1 MVYKTYKCNSYNI
14 HTIKTDR
21 FKTVHMEIIFRKNI
35 VKEELVNYA
44 FLVDML
50 MESSKNYP
58 KRKDVITKLEELY
71 KLVVYGTT
79 IKTGNVLNSNFM
91 ADFIDPKFIDEEDYL
106 ENVIKF
112 IFEMLMNPNATN
124 EEFDLKEFNFVKER
138 LKREIKSIDE
148 NPFKSSMRKAIE
160 AMDKSSVTAYPL
172 MGSVEELE
180 GITPGSLYKYY
191 KKLFK
196 DNTCDIFIIGDV
208 DSDNIVSLIQK
219 YFKHRYINSN
229 KLVLRVD
236 NKEKKKVTT
245 KEDVSENLQ
254 ANLVMIYNIGEL
266 PEVERHVTMQVFN
279 YIFGSGGLTSKLY
292 KRIREENSLCYNIST
307 LYLKYDELI
316 AIHISLDTANVK
328 RAVSMVKKCL
338 KEMQTGDFL
347 DSDLEDAKKS
357 ISLALDLTSDN
368 NSSLL
373 NNYVFHEFDN
383 LPLIDER
390 KKSLAKLTKEDVVNV
405 SRKLKLNTI
414 YVLKGKENNE

>member
-50 MESSKNYP
+50 MESSKNYS

-79 IKTGNVLNSNFM
+79 VKTGNVLNSNFM

-160 AMDKSSVTAYPL
+160 AMDKSSVTAFPL
-172 MGSVEELE
+172 MGSVEELDD
-180 GITPGSLYKYY
+180 ITPSSLYKYY

-219 YFKHRYINSN
+219 YFKHRYINTN

-236 NKEKKKVTT
+236 NKFKKKVTT

-307 LYLKYDELI
+307 LYLKYDELLV
-316 AIHISLDTANVK
+316 IHISLDTANVK
-328 RAVSMVKKCL
+328 RVVSMVKKSL

-405 SRKLKLNTI
+405 SKKLKLNTI
-414 YVLKGKENNE
+414 YVLKGKENIE

>member
-79 IKTGNVLNSNFM
+79 VKTGNVLNSNFM

-160 AMDKSSVTAYPL
+160 AMDKSSVTAFPL
-172 MGSVEELE
+172 MGSVEELDD
-180 GITPGSLYKYY
+180 ITPSSLYKYY

-196 DNTCDIFIIGDV
+196 DNTCDIFIIGNV

-219 YFKHRYINSN
+219 YFKHRYIYTN

-414 YVLKGKENNE
+414 YVLKGKENIE

>member
-79 IKTGNVLNSNFM
+79 VKTGNVLNSNFM
-91 ADFIDPKFIDEEDYL
+91 ADFIDPKFIDEENYL

-160 AMDKSSVTAYPL
+160 AMDKSSVTAFPL

-292 KRIREENSLCYNIST
+292 KKIREENSLCYNIST

-383 LPLIDER
+383 LPLIEEK

-405 SRKLKLNTI
+405 SKKLKLNTI
-414 YVLKGKENNE
+414 YVLKGKENIE

>member
-1 MVYKTYKCNSYNI
+1 MVYKPYKCNSYNI

-79 IKTGNVLNSNFM
+79 IKTGNVLSSNFM
-91 ADFIDPKFIDEEDYL
+91 ADFIDPKFIDEDGYL

-138 LKREIKSIDE
+138 LKREIKSIDD

-160 AMDKSSVTAYPL
+160 AMDKSSVTAFPL
-172 MGSVEELE
+172 MGSVEELDD
-180 GITPGSLYKYY
+180 ITPSSLYKYY

-196 DNTCDIFIIGDV
+196 DNTCDIFIIGNV

-219 YFKHRYINSN
+219 YFKHRYINTN

-307 LYLKYDELI
+307 LYLKYDELLV
-316 AIHISLDTANVK
+316 IHISLDTANVK

-405 SRKLKLNTI
+405 SKKLKLNTI
-414 YVLKGKENNE
+414 YVLKGKENIE

>member
-79 IKTGNVLNSNFM
+79 VKTGNVLNSNFM

-160 AMDKSSVTAYPL
+160 AMDKSSVTAFPL
-172 MGSVEELE
+172 MGSVEELDD
-180 GITPGSLYKYY
+180 ITPSSLYKYY

-196 DNTCDIFIIGDV
+196 DNTCDIFIIGNV

-236 NKEKKKVTT
+236 NKFKKKVTT

-307 LYLKYDELI
+307 LYLKYDELLV
-316 AIHISLDTANVK
+316 IHISLDTANVK

-405 SRKLKLNTI
+405 SKKLKLNTI
-414 YVLKGKENNE
+414 YVLKGKENIE

>member
-79 IKTGNVLNSNFM
+79 IKTGNVLSSNFM

-292 KRIREENSLCYNIST
+292 KKIREENSLCYNIST

-405 SRKLKLNTI
+405 SKKLKLNTI
-414 YVLKGKENNE
+414 YVLKGKENIE

>member
-1 MVYKTYKCNSYNI
+1 
-14 HTIKTDR
+14 
-21 FKTVHMEIIFRKNI
+21 
-35 VKEELVNYA
+35 
-44 FLVDML
+44 
-50 MESSKNYP
+50 
-58 KRKDVITKLEELY
+58 
-71 KLVVYGTT
+71 
-79 IKTGNVLNSNFM
+79 M

-160 AMDKSSVTAYPL
+160 AMDKSSVTAFPL
-172 MGSVEELE
+172 MGSVEELDD
-180 GITPGSLYKYY
+180 ITPSSLYKYY

-196 DNTCDIFIIGDV
+196 DNTCDIFIIGNV

-219 YFKHRYINSN
+219 YFKHRYIYTN

-307 LYLKYDELI
+307 LYLKYDELL
-316 AIHISLDTANVK
+316 AIHISLDTTNVK
-328 RAVSMVKKCL
+328 KAISMVKKCL
-338 KEMQTGDFL
+338 KEMQNGEFL

-405 SRKLKLNTI
+405 SKKLKLNTI
-414 YVLKGKENNE
+414 YVLKGKENIE

>member
-79 IKTGNVLNSNFM
+79 IKTGNVLSSNFM

-112 IFEMLMNPNATN
+112 IFEMIMNPNATN

-138 LKREIKSIDE
+138 LKREIKSIDD

-160 AMDKSSVTAYPL
+160 AMDAMSVTAYPL

-292 KRIREENSLCYNIST
+292 KKIREENSLCYNIST
-307 LYLKYDELI
+307 LYLKYDELL
-316 AIHISLDTANVK
+316 AIHISLDTTNVK
-328 RAVSMVKKCL
+328 KAISLVKKCL

-347 DSDLEDAKKS
+347 ESDLEDAKKS

-414 YVLKGKENNE
+414 YVLKGKENIE

>member
-79 IKTGNVLNSNFM
+79 IKTGNVLSSNFM

-160 AMDKSSVTAYPL
+160 AMDKSSVTAFPL

-196 DNTCDIFIIGDV
+196 DNTCDIFIIGNV

-219 YFKHRYINSN
+219 YFKHRYINTN
-229 KLVLRVD
+229 KLLLRVD

-414 YVLKGKENNE
+414 YVLKGKENIE

>member
-79 IKTGNVLNSNFM
+79 VKTGNVLNSNFM

-138 LKREIKSIDE
+138 LKREIKSIDD

-160 AMDKSSVTAYPL
+160 AMDKSSVTAFPL
-172 MGSVEELE
+172 MGSVEELDD
-180 GITPGSLYKYY
+180 ITPSSLYKYY

-208 DSDNIVSLIQK
+208 DCDNIVSLIQK

-236 NKEKKKVTT
+236 NKFKKKVTT

-307 LYLKYDELI
+307 LYLKYDELLV
-316 AIHISLDTANVK
+316 IHISLDTANVK

-338 KEMQTGDFL
+338 KEMQTGEFL
-347 DSDLEDAKKS
+347 ESDLEDAKKS

-405 SRKLKLNTI
+405 SKKLKLNTI
-414 YVLKGKENNE
+414 YVLKGKENIE

>member
-79 IKTGNVLNSNFM
+79 VKTGNVLSSNFM

-160 AMDKSSVTAYPL
+160 AMDAMSVTAYPL

-196 DNTCDIFIIGDV
+196 DNTCDIFIIGNV

-219 YFKHRYINSN
+219 YFKHRYINTN

-236 NKEKKKVTT
+236 NKFKKKVTT

-307 LYLKYDELI
+307 LYLKYDELLV
-316 AIHISLDTANVK
+316 IHISLDTANVK

-405 SRKLKLNTI
+405 SKKLKLNTI
-414 YVLKGKENNE
+414 YVLKGKENIE

>member
-79 IKTGNVLNSNFM
+79 VKTGNVLSSNFM

-160 AMDKSSVTAYPL
+160 AMDKSSVTAFPL
-172 MGSVEELE
+172 MGSVEELDD
-180 GITPGSLYKYY
+180 ITPSSLYKYY

-196 DNTCDIFIIGDV
+196 DNTCDIFIIGNV

-219 YFKHRYINSN
+219 YFKHRYINTN
-229 KLVLRVD
+229 KLLLRVD

-405 SRKLKLNTI
+405 SKKLKLNTI
-414 YVLKGKENNE
+414 YVLKGKENIE

>member
-35 VKEELVNYA
+35 VREELVNYA

-58 KRKDVITKLEELY
+58 RRKDVITALEELY
-71 KLVVYGTT
+71 KLVVYGST
-79 IKTGNVLNSNFM
+79 IKTGNILNSNFM

-112 IFEMLMNPNATN
+112 IFDLILNPNATN

-148 NPFKSSMRKAIE
+148 NPFKASMRKAIE
-160 AMDKSSVTAYPL
+160 AMDASSVTAYPL

-180 GITPGSLYKYY
+180 AITPGDLYKYY

-196 DNTCDIFIIGDV
+196 DNTCDIFIIGNV
-208 DSDNIVSLIQK
+208 DSDTIASLIQK

-236 NKEKKKVTT
+236 NKFKNKVTT
-245 KEDVSENLQ
+245 KEDVSNNLQ
-254 ANLVMIYNIGEL
+254 ANLVMIYNVGEL
-266 PEVERHVTMQVFN
+266 PEKDRHVTMQVFN

-292 KRIREENSLCYNIST
+292 KKIREENSLCYNISS
-307 LYLKYDELI
+307 LYLKYDELL
-316 AIHISLDTANVK
+316 AIHISLDTTNVK
-328 RAVSMVKKCL
+328 KAITMVKKCL
-338 KEMQTGDFL
+338 KEMQTGVFDS
-347 DSDLEDAKKS
+347 SDLEDAKKS
-357 ISLALDLTSDN
+357 IGLALDLTNDN

-390 KKSLAKLTKEDVVNV
+390 KKSLAKLTKEDVVII
-405 SRKLKLNTI
+405 SKKLKLNTI
-414 YVLKGKENNE
+414 YVLKGKENI

>member
-50 MESSKNYP
+50 MESSKNYS

-79 IKTGNVLNSNFM
+79 VKTGNVLNSNFM

-160 AMDKSSVTAYPL
+160 AMDKSSVTAFPL

-196 DNTCDIFIIGDV
+196 DNTCDIFIIGNV

-219 YFKHRYINSN
+219 YFKHRYINTN

-236 NKEKKKVTT
+236 NKFKKKVTT

-307 LYLKYDELI
+307 LYLKYDELLV
-316 AIHISLDTANVK
+316 IHISLDTANVK

-405 SRKLKLNTI
+405 SKKLKLNTI
-414 YVLKGKENNE
+414 YVLKGKENIE

>member
-79 IKTGNVLNSNFM
+79 VKTGNVLNSNFM

-160 AMDKSSVTAYPL
+160 AMDKSSVTAFPL
-172 MGSVEELE
+172 MGSVEELDD
-180 GITPGSLYKYY
+180 ITPSSLYKYY

-208 DSDNIVSLIQK
+208 DCDNIVSLIQK
-219 YFKHRYINSN
+219 YFKHRYINTN
-229 KLVLRVD
+229 KLLLRVD
-236 NKEKKKVTT
+236 NKFKKKVTT

-307 LYLKYDELI
+307 LYLKYDELLV
-316 AIHISLDTANVK
+316 IHISLDTANVK

-405 SRKLKLNTI
+405 SKKLKLNTI
-414 YVLKGKENNE
+414 YVLKGKENIE

>member
-79 IKTGNVLNSNFM
+79 VKTGNVLSSNFM

-160 AMDKSSVTAYPL
+160 AMDAMSVTAYPL

-219 YFKHRYINSN
+219 YFKHRYINTN

-236 NKEKKKVTT
+236 NKFKKKVTT

-292 KRIREENSLCYNIST
+292 KKIREENSLCYNIST

-316 AIHISLDTANVK
+316 AIHISLDTTNVK
-328 RAVSMVKKCL
+328 KAISLVKKCL

-405 SRKLKLNTI
+405 SKKLKLNTI
-414 YVLKGKENNE
+414 YVLKGKENIE

>member
-160 AMDKSSVTAYPL
+160 AMDKSSVTAFPL
-172 MGSVEELE
+172 MGSVEELDD
-180 GITPGSLYKYY
+180 ITPSSLYKYY

-196 DNTCDIFIIGDV
+196 DNTCDIFIIGNV

-219 YFKHRYINSN
+219 YFKHRYINTN
-229 KLVLRVD
+229 KLLLRVD

-292 KRIREENSLCYNIST
+292 KKIREENSLCYNIST

-405 SRKLKLNTI
+405 SKKLKLNTI
-414 YVLKGKENNE
+414 YVLKGKENIE

>member
-79 IKTGNVLNSNFM
+79 VKTGNVLNSNFM

-160 AMDKSSVTAYPL
+160 AMDKSSVTAFPL
-172 MGSVEELE
+172 MGSVEELDD
-180 GITPGSLYKYY
+180 ITPSSLYKYY

-196 DNTCDIFIIGDV
+196 DNTCDIFIIGNV

-219 YFKHRYINSN
+219 YFKHRYINTN
-229 KLVLRVD
+229 KLLLRVD

-328 RAVSMVKKCL
+328 KAISLVKKCL
-338 KEMQTGDFL
+338 KEMQTGEFL
-347 DSDLEDAKKS
+347 ESDLEDAKKS

-414 YVLKGKENNE
+414 YVLKGKENIE

>member
-50 MESSKNYP
+50 MESSKNYS

-79 IKTGNVLNSNFM
+79 VKTGNVLNSNFM

-160 AMDKSSVTAYPL
+160 AMDKSSVTAFPL

-208 DSDNIVSLIQK
+208 DCDNIVSLIQK

-236 NKEKKKVTT
+236 NKFKKKVTT

-307 LYLKYDELI
+307 LYLKYDELL

-405 SRKLKLNTI
+405 SKKLKLNTI
-414 YVLKGKENNE
+414 YVLKGKENIE

>member
-79 IKTGNVLNSNFM
+79 VKTGNVLNSNFM

-160 AMDKSSVTAYPL
+160 AMDKSSVTAFPL

-208 DSDNIVSLIQK
+208 DCDNMVSLIQK

-236 NKEKKKVTT
+236 NKFKKKVTT

-307 LYLKYDELI
+307 LYLKYDELLV
-316 AIHISLDTANVK
+316 IHISLDTANVK

-405 SRKLKLNTI
+405 SKKLKLNTI
-414 YVLKGKENNE
+414 YVLKGKENIE

>member
-79 IKTGNVLNSNFM
+79 VKTGNVLNSNFM

-160 AMDKSSVTAYPL
+160 AMDKSSVTAFPL

-208 DSDNIVSLIQK
+208 DCDNMVSLIQK

-236 NKEKKKVTT
+236 NKFKKKVTT

-405 SRKLKLNTI
+405 SKKLKLNTI
-414 YVLKGKENNE
+414 YVLKGKENIE

>member
-414 YVLKGKENNE
+414 YVLKGKENIE

>member
-79 IKTGNVLNSNFM
+79 VKTGNVLNSNFM

-138 LKREIKSIDE
+138 LKREIKSIDD

-160 AMDKSSVTAYPL
+160 AMDAMSVTAYPL

-196 DNTCDIFIIGDV
+196 DNTCDIFIIGNV

-219 YFKHRYINSN
+219 YFKHRYINTN

-236 NKEKKKVTT
+236 NKFKKKVTT

-307 LYLKYDELI
+307 LYLKYDELLV
-316 AIHISLDTANVK
+316 IHISLDTANVK
-328 RAVSMVKKCL
+328 RVVSMVKKSL

-405 SRKLKLNTI
+405 SKKLKLNTI
-414 YVLKGKENNE
+414 YVLKGKENIE

>member
-79 IKTGNVLNSNFM
+79 VKTGNVLNSNFM

-160 AMDKSSVTAYPL
+160 AMDKSSVTAFPL
-172 MGSVEELE
+172 MGSVEELDD
-180 GITPGSLYKYY
+180 ITPNSLYKYY

-196 DNTCDIFIIGDV
+196 DNTCDIFIIGNV

-219 YFKHRYINSN
+219 YFKHRYIYTN

-292 KRIREENSLCYNIST
+292 KKIREENSLCYNIST

-347 DSDLEDAKKS
+347 ESDLEDAKKS

-414 YVLKGKENNE
+414 YVLKGKENIE

>member
-1 MVYKTYKCNSYNI
+1 MVYKTYKCSSYNI

-79 IKTGNVLNSNFM
+79 VKTGNVLNSNFM

-138 LKREIKSIDE
+138 LKREIKIIDE

-160 AMDKSSVTAYPL
+160 AMDKSSVTAFPL
-172 MGSVEELE
+172 MGSVEELDD
-180 GITPGSLYKYY
+180 ITPSSLYKYY

-196 DNTCDIFIIGDV
+196 DNTCDIFIIGNV

-219 YFKHRYINSN
+219 YFKHRYIYTN

-357 ISLALDLTSDN
+357 ISLALNLTSDN

-405 SRKLKLNTI
+405 SKKLKLNTI
-414 YVLKGKENNE
+414 YVLNGKDIKQ

>member
-79 IKTGNVLNSNFM
+79 VKTGNVLNSNFM

-160 AMDKSSVTAYPL
+160 AMDAMSVTAYPL

-196 DNTCDIFIIGDV
+196 DNTCDIFIIGNV

-219 YFKHRYINSN
+219 YFKHRYINTN
-229 KLVLRVD
+229 KLLLRVD

-414 YVLKGKENNE
+414 YVLKGKENIE

>member
-79 IKTGNVLNSNFM
+79 VKTGNVLNSNFM

-160 AMDKSSVTAYPL
+160 AMDKSSVTAFPL

-208 DSDNIVSLIQK
+208 DCDNIVSLIQK

-236 NKEKKKVTT
+236 NKFKKKVTT

-292 KRIREENSLCYNIST
+292 KKIREENSLCYNIST

-347 DSDLEDAKKS
+347 ESDLEDAKKS

-405 SRKLKLNTI
+405 SKKLKLNTI
-414 YVLKGKENNE
+414 YVLKGKENIE

>member
-79 IKTGNVLNSNFM
+79 VKTGNVLNSNFM

-138 LKREIKSIDE
+138 LKREIKIIDE

-160 AMDKSSVTAYPL
+160 AMDKSSVTAFPL
-172 MGSVEELE
+172 MGSVEELDD
-180 GITPGSLYKYY
+180 ITPSSLYKYY

-196 DNTCDIFIIGDV
+196 DNTCDIFIIGNV

-219 YFKHRYINSN
+219 YFKHRYINTN
-229 KLVLRVD
+229 KLLLRVD

-414 YVLKGKENNE
+414 YVLKGKENIE

>member
-50 MESSKNYP
+50 MESSKNYQ
-58 KRKDVITKLEELY
+58 KRKDVIIKLEELY

-79 IKTGNVLNSNFM
+79 VKTGSILSSNFM
-91 ADFIDPKFIDEEDYL
+91 ADFIDPKFIDDDTYL

-112 IFEMLMNPNATN
+112 IFEMMASPNATN

-160 AMDKSSVTAYPL
+160 AMDAMSVTAYPL

-196 DNTCDIFIIGDV
+196 DNTCDIFIIGNV

-219 YFKHRYINSN
+219 YFKHRYINTN

-236 NKEKKKVTT
+236 NKFKKKVTT

-292 KRIREENSLCYNIST
+292 KKIREENSLCYNIST
-307 LYLKYDELI
+307 LYLKYDELL
-316 AIHISLDTANVK
+316 AIHISLDTTNVK
-328 RAVSMVKKCL
+328 KAISMVKKCL
-338 KEMQTGDFL
+338 KEMQNGEFL

-357 ISLALDLTSDN
+357 ISLALDLTNDN

-405 SRKLKLNTI
+405 AKKLKLNTI
-414 YVLKGKENNE
+414 YVLKGKENE

>member
-79 IKTGNVLNSNFM
+79 VKTGNVLNSNFM

-160 AMDKSSVTAYPL
+160 AMDKSSVTAFPL
-172 MGSVEELE
+172 MGSVEELDD
-180 GITPGSLYKYY
+180 ITPSSLYKYY

-196 DNTCDIFIIGDV
+196 DNTCDIFIIGNV

-219 YFKHRYINSN
+219 YFKHRYINTN
-229 KLVLRVD
+229 KLLLRVD

-405 SRKLKLNTI
+405 SKKLKLNTI
-414 YVLKGKENNE
+414 YVLKGKENIE

>member
-79 IKTGNVLNSNFM
+79 IKTGNVLSSNFM

-160 AMDKSSVTAYPL
+160 AMDAMSVTAYPL

-196 DNTCDIFIIGDV
+196 DNTCDIFIIGNV

-219 YFKHRYINSN
+219 YFKHRYINTN

-245 KEDVSENLQ
+245 KEDVSDNLQ

-405 SRKLKLNTI
+405 SKKLKLNTI
-414 YVLKGKENNE
+414 YVLKGKENIE

>member
-50 MESSKNYP
+50 MESSKDYP

-79 IKTGNVLNSNFM
+79 IKTGNVLSSNFM
-91 ADFIDPKFIDEEDYL
+91 ADFIDPKFIDEDGYL

-112 IFEMLMNPNATN
+112 IFEMIMNPNATN

-138 LKREIKSIDE
+138 LKREIKSIDD

-160 AMDKSSVTAYPL
+160 AMDKSSVTAFPL

-180 GITPGSLYKYY
+180 GITPSSLYKYY

-208 DSDNIVSLIQK
+208 DCDNIVSLIQK
-219 YFKHRYINSN
+219 YFKHRYIYTN

-307 LYLKYDELI
+307 LYLKYDELLI
-316 AIHISLDTANVK
+316 IHISLDTANVK
-328 RAVSMVKKCL
+328 RAVSMVKKSL

-405 SRKLKLNTI
+405 SKKLKLNTI
-414 YVLKGKENNE
+414 YVLKGKENIE

>member
-50 MESSKNYP
+50 MESSKNYS

-79 IKTGNVLNSNFM
+79 VKTGNVLNSNFM

-160 AMDKSSVTAYPL
+160 AMDKSSVTAFPL

-208 DSDNIVSLIQK
+208 DCDNIVSLIQK

-236 NKEKKKVTT
+236 NKFKKKVTT

-307 LYLKYDELI
+307 LYLKYDELLV
-316 AIHISLDTANVK
+316 IHISLDTANVK

-405 SRKLKLNTI
+405 SKKLKLNTI
-414 YVLKGKENNE
+414 YVLKGKENIE

>member
-79 IKTGNVLNSNFM
+79 VKTGNVLSSNFM

-138 LKREIKSIDE
+138 LKREIKSIDD

-160 AMDKSSVTAYPL
+160 AMDAMSVTAYPL

-196 DNTCDIFIIGDV
+196 DNTCDIFIIGNV

-219 YFKHRYINSN
+219 YFKHRYINTN

-236 NKEKKKVTT
+236 NKFKKKVTT

-316 AIHISLDTANVK
+316 AIHISLDTTNVK
-328 RAVSMVKKCL
+328 KAISLVKKCL
-338 KEMQTGDFL
+338 KEMQTGEFL
-347 DSDLEDAKKS
+347 ESDLEDAKKS

-414 YVLKGKENNE
+414 YVLKGKENIE

>member
-79 IKTGNVLNSNFM
+79 IKTGNVLSSNFM

-148 NPFKSSMRKAIE
+148 NPFKSSIRKAIE
-160 AMDKSSVTAYPL
+160 AMDKSSVTAFPL
-172 MGSVEELE
+172 MGSVEELDD
-180 GITPGSLYKYY
+180 ITPSSLYKYY

-196 DNTCDIFIIGDV
+196 DNTCDIFIIGNV

-219 YFKHRYINSN
+219 YFKHRYINTN
-229 KLVLRVD
+229 KLLLRVD

-414 YVLKGKENNE
+414 YVLKGKENIE

>member
-79 IKTGNVLNSNFM
+79 VKTGNVLNSNFM

-196 DNTCDIFIIGDV
+196 DNTCDIFIIGNV

-219 YFKHRYINSN
+219 YFKHRYINTN
-229 KLVLRVD
+229 KLLLRVD

-414 YVLKGKENNE
+414 YVLKGKENIE